1 MSVTK
6 ALRNAVTGNG
16 PSALTVSS
24 RTGPEASRPPGTG
37 TLTLNDANPLLQ
49 AHKERRRTPTVR
61 AALAGSIVWSLA
73 VWWLSEG
80 MGDVLTGTA
89 SPVTGAPGA
98 VILYALIAVLVWP
111 GRSAEPG
118 WGGIAAASPLGAR
131 GSRAAWVVLWGSF
144 AYLILQPA
152 IRAPRGLHDAI
163 AGNAAG
169 EPAWL
174 AALDRH
180 TAAAIGTHGLAVSIV
195 LAAVFVAVAVGILF
209 PATARPALVLAAV
222 VSLAT
227 WVAGENF
234 GGIFTGQ
241 GTDPNSGPLLVLLA
255 AAYWPLR
262 ASAGASAFRPP
273 GRMGK
278 TWEAGLSLRRRDG
291 AGRPGRFRRTRLVPL
306 RGRVRDSAR

>member
-1 MSVTK
+1 MIWRQ
-6 ALRNAVTGNG
+6 LC
-16 PSALTVSS
+16 LVSC
-24 RTGPEASRPPGTG
+24 
-37 TLTLNDANPLLQ
+37 
-49 AHKERRRTPTVR
+49 V
-61 AALAGSIVWSLA
+61 ALALCLH
-73 VWWLSEG
+73 LSEF
-80 MGDVLTGTA
+80 
-89 SPVTGAPGA
+89 GAAGA
-98 VILYALIAVLVWP
+98 AELDPHPHRGAWLKDSVWYVPAGGLAAV
-111 GRSAEPG
+111 
-118 WGGIAAASPLGAR
+118 AASPDRGRVITLFDQTVYVIEGYRDGYFWGVTRVQFWPPQQGPVPPVSPPTCMRLLGSVTPEGAIT
-131 GSRAAWVVLWGSF
+131 LSF
-144 AYLILQPA
+144 TPVAYLILQPA
-152 IRAPRGLHDAI
+152 VRAPRGLHDAI

-222 VSLAT
+222 VSLAI

-262 ASAGASAFRPP
+262 ASAGA
-273 GRMGK
+273 
-278 TWEAGLSLRRRDG
+278 
-291 AGRPGRFRRTRLVPL
+291 
-306 RGRVRDSAR
+306 